1 MLEVKVSSR
10 AGTELSKKYIAILY
24 RDTSSGNWKV
34 FDFRSGDF
42 DYEVAAV
49 EKELEN
55 PAPFPKVQVHHRRHA
70 YWLTMAGK
78 PLAAK
83 EALLQAKDINEKDPV
98 KDAAKFTAS
107 VEKSLEILE
116 KILQGN

>member
-1 MLEVKVSSR
+1 
-10 AGTELSKKYIAILY
+10 
-24 RDTSSGNWKV
+24 
-34 FDFRSGDF
+34 
-42 DYEVAAV
+42 
-49 EKELEN
+49 
-55 PAPFPKVQVHHRRHA
+55 
-70 YWLTMAGK
+70 MAGK